1 MNLVGLMGGR
11 IRVRSRAGEGSV
23 FEFPITWEVVR
34 TSEAVAT
41 GADTTL
47 DPGFAVRHPLRILLV
62 EDNPVNQIVAKQIA
76 DAARLRGRAGRRRRV
91 RRPVVTREDRYDRR
105 FLARPRGVLAQRIQ
119 DTAPRP

>member
-11 IRVRSRAGEGSV
+11 IRVRSRARKGSV
-23 FEFPITWEVVR
+23 FEFPITREVVR

-62 EDNPVNQIVAKQIA
+62 EDNPVNQIVAMQMLT
-76 DAARLRGRAGRRRRV
+76 RLGYEA
-91 RRPVVTREDRYDRR
+91 
-105 FLARPRGVLAQRIQ
+105 VLAG
-119 DTAPRP
+119 DGESAVRP